1 MYDGYRGWVF
11 RRLVTP
17 RWLGALVLAALFAV
31 ACYHLGWWQYDRHLA
46 KAERN
51 ERLDEHYRGEAVP
64 LGEVLTPSGLAVQD
78 EWRRVT
84 VTGTYEA
91 GPVFVRGRSL
101 DGEAGLE
108 VLWGLRPDAGGPAVV
123 VNRGF
128 VRPSD
133 QGASV
138 RPSVPPAPDGEVT
151 VTGWARRG
159 EASRGKEAAAG
170 TVASINLPEV
180 ADQMALTDVLPDYV
194 LLDSERTA
202 DGTTP
207 QRPQPLGEPDRSL
220 GTHLAYA
227 YQWWMTMALG
237 FVLIWFGIRRELR
250 AENPEQYPPKVK
262 KTRIWD
268 EEDE

>member
-1 MYDGYRGWVF
+1 M
-11 RRLVTP
+11 L
-17 RWLGALVLAALFAV
+17 
-31 ACYHLGWWQYDRHLA
+31 
-46 KAERN
+46 
-51 ERLDEHYRGEAVP
+51 
-64 LGEVLTPSGLAVQD
+64 
-78 EWRRVT
+78 
-84 VTGTYEA
+84 
-91 GPVFVRGRSL
+91 
-101 DGEAGLE
+101 
-108 VLWGLRPDAGGPAVV
+108 
-123 VNRGF
+123 
-128 VRPSD
+128 
-133 QGASV
+133 
-138 RPSVPPAPDGEVT
+138 PSVPPAPDGEVT

-180 ADQMALTDVLPDYV
+180 AAQMALTDVLPDYV

-250 AENPEQYPPKVK
+250 AENPQQYPPKVK